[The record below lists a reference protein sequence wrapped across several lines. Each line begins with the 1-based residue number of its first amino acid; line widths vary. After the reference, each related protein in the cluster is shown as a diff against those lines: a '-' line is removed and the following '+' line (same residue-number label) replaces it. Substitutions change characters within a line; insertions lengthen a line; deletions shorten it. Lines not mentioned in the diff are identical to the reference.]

1 MDVFLIVLG
10 IILLIVGLIGCF
22 LPVVPGPPLAYLAL
36 VALDFTGNI
45 YFTWG
50 QLLFWLLLVVIVQVA
65 DYVVPTLGVKKF
77 GGSKYSSWGCLLGTL
92 IGIFVFPPWGIIV
105 GPFIGAFLGEVISG
119 KQAQQALKAGMGAFL
134 GFLFGTIFKIMLW
147 GWFVFCF
154 VRALIS

>member
-77 GGSKYSSWGCLLGTL
+77 GGSKYGSWCCRIGTL
-92 IGIFVFPPWGIIV
+92 MVIFVLPTVGLIVAAWDCASVGGQII
-105 GPFIGAFLGEVISG
+105 
-119 KQAQQALKAGMGAFL
+119 
-134 GFLFGTIFKIMLW
+134 
-147 GWFVFCF
+147 
-154 VRALIS
+154 